1 MVGNVGESWF
11 RVVVADAGLF
21 SVENE
26 SFVSHGAEVMP
37 VYLPE
42 WHVGNTGGY
51 YFYPIVFPLL
61 FTHAGNGLAGGG
73 EGLVGGFAEVAN
85 SGVFKGGHVGEVHAV
100 FFLNQW
106 EVSDGKNEGVGDT
119 FPNVF
124 QNCDEGLFYVFPASP
139 LDFLAG
145 AQVGIVCG

>member
-61 FTHAGNGLAGGG
+61 LLMRATVLLAVVRAWSAASRRWRTLVFSKGVMLGRFTQC
-73 EGLVGGFAEVAN
+73 F
-85 SGVFKGGHVGEVHAV
+85 S
-100 FFLNQW
+100 
-106 EVSDGKNEGVGDT
+106 
-119 FPNVF
+119 
-124 QNCDEGLFYVFPASP
+124 
-139 LDFLAG
+139 
-145 AQVGIVCG
+145 

>member
-1 MVGNVGESWF
+1 
-11 RVVVADAGLF
+11 
-21 SVENE
+21 
-26 SFVSHGAEVMP
+26 MP

-85 SGVFKGGHVGEVHAV
+85 SGVFKGVKTSNGV
-100 FFLNQW
+100 QW
-106 EVSDGKNEGVGDT
+106 QLQIN
-119 FPNVF
+119 
-124 QNCDEGLFYVFPASP
+124 GLQS
-139 LDFLAG
+139 
-145 AQVGIVCG
+145 

>member
-61 FTHAGNGLAGGG
+61 FTHAGNGLARGGG
-73 EGLVGGFAEVAN
+73 ELWCFQRGSCWGGSRSVFPEPVGG
-85 SGVFKGGHVGEVHAV
+85 
-100 FFLNQW
+100 
-106 EVSDGKNEGVGDT
+106 
-119 FPNVF
+119 
-124 QNCDEGLFYVFPASP
+124 
-139 LDFLAG
+139 
-145 AQVGIVCG
+145 IRR